1 MKHIIIAVVVTAIV
15 AGGAGYWYGG
25 QHAQSSAAALRAGRF
40 AQAGQGSGG
49 TGARGGFGGAVNG
62 DVVSVDAQGFTVSIQ
77 GGGSKVVIVPASAT
91 VMKSTAGAL
100 SDVSVGTHVT
110 VIGAVNSDG
119 SVTAQTIQI
128 RPEMPTPTASPQK

>member
-1 MKHIIIAVVVTAIV
+1 MKNIVIAVVVTAIV

-25 QHAQSSAAALRAGRF
+25 NRAQASASALRAGRF
-40 AQAGQGSGG
+40 LQSGQGTDGG
-49 TGARGGFGGAVNG
+49 NPARAGFGGAVNG
-62 DVVSVDAQGFTVSIQ
+62 DVLSVDAQGFTVSIQ

-91 VMKSTAGAL
+91 VMKSATGSL

-110 VIGAVNSDG
+110 VIGSTNSDG

-128 RPEMPTPTASPQK
+128 RADIPFPSVTP